1 MNREHKLYGVR
12 ALYPRLN
19 QPYHFDATANKSMPC
34 SYDTPEAKYECSF
47 IINADQAKDVI
58 KNSIETFKIAAKPN
72 WQPWAP
78 KSIEEVFNADPESDN
93 FILKSVKKT
102 YGEDGKAP
110 IQWLADSSLAPS
122 GFMLTTGSICHAVLT
137 LAPWNYAG
145 KAGVQFRLKGIMVTE
160 LADAPTMDNPFVD
173 DPNANVDGSID
184 AELDSLMNDL
194 AGKQAP
200 TPDAPFADDIP
211 F

>member
-1 MNREHKLYGVR
+1 MNREQKIFGVR

-34 SYDTPEAKYECSF
+34 SFDTPEAKYECNF

-58 KNSIETFKIAAKPN
+58 KNSIEAFKMAAKPN

-102 YGEDGKAP
+102 YGEDGNAP
-110 IQWLADSSLAPS
+110 KQFLADGSLAPE

-145 KAGVQFRLKGIMVTE
+145 RSGVTFRLKAVKVVQ
-160 LADAPTMDNPFVD
+160 LADAPIATDPFAND
-173 DPNANVDGSID
+173 DKAIMAQAASNVDEFG
-184 AELDSLMNDL
+184 LPNDE
-194 AGKQAP
+194 
-200 TPDAPFADDIP
+200 IP
-211 F
+211 FGI

>member
-1 MNREHKLYGVR
+1 MTREHKIYSSM

-58 KNSIETFKIAAKPN
+58 KNSIEAFKIAAKPN

-137 LAPWNYAG
+137 IAPWNYAG
-145 KAGVQFRLKGIMVTE
+145 RSGVTFRLKAIKVVQ
-160 LADAPTMDNPFVD
+160 LADAPIATDPFAAD
-173 DPNANVDGSID
+173 DKAIMAQAASNVDEFG
-184 AELDSLMNDL
+184 LPNDE
-194 AGKQAP
+194 
-200 TPDAPFADDIP
+200 IP
-211 F
+211 FGI

>member
-1 MNREHKLYGVR
+1 MNREHKIYAAR
-12 ALYPRLN
+12 TLYPRLN
-19 QPYHFDATANKSMPC
+19 QPYHFDAAANKSMPC

-47 IINADQAKDVI
+47 IINADQAKDII
-58 KNSIETFKIAAKPN
+58 KQSLEAFKIAAKPN

-102 YGEDGKAP
+102 YGEDGNAP
-110 IQWLADSSLAPS
+110 RQYLADGSLAPD

-145 KAGVQFRLKGIMVTE
+145 RSGVTFRLKAIKVVQ
-160 LADAPTMDNPFVD
+160 LADAPIATDPFAAD
-173 DPNANVDGSID
+173 DKAIMAQAASNVDEFG
-184 AELDSLMNDL
+184 LPNDE
-194 AGKQAP
+194 
-200 TPDAPFADDIP
+200 IP
-211 F
+211 FGI

>member
-1 MNREHKLYGVR
+1 MNREQKIFGVR

-19 QPYHFDATANKSMPC
+19 QPYHFDAGANKSMPC

-47 IINADQAKDVI
+47 IINEDQAKDVI
-58 KNSIETFKIAAKPN
+58 KNSIEAFKMAAKPN
-72 WQPWAP
+72 WLPWAP
-78 KSIEEVFNADPESDN
+78 KSIADVFSADPESDN

-102 YGEDGKAP
+102 YGEDGNAP
-110 IQWLADSSLAPS
+110 KQFLADGSLAPD

-145 KAGVQFRLKGIMVTE
+145 RSGVTFRLKAVKVVQ
-160 LADAPTMDNPFVD
+160 LADAPIATD
-173 DPNANVDGSID
+173 
-184 AELDSLMNDL
+184 
-194 AGKQAP
+194 
-200 TPDAPFADDIP
+200 PFANDDKAILIEAASKVDELGLPNEEIP

>member
-1 MNREHKLYGVR
+1 MNREHKIYQAR

-19 QPYHFDATANKSMPC
+19 QPYHFDAAANKSMPC

-47 IINADQAKDVI
+47 IINADQAKDII
-58 KNSIETFKIAAKPN
+58 KQSLEAFKIAAKPN

-78 KSIEEVFNADPESDN
+78 KSVEEVFGADPESDN

-102 YGEDGKAP
+102 YGEDGNAP
-110 IQWLADSSLAPS
+110 KQFLADGSLAPD

-145 KAGVQFRLKGIMVTE
+145 RSGVTFRLKAIKVVQ
-160 LADAPTMDNPFVD
+160 LADAPIATDPFAAD
-173 DPNANVDGSID
+173 DKAIMAQAASNVDEFG
-184 AELDSLMNDL
+184 LPNDE
-194 AGKQAP
+194 
-200 TPDAPFADDIP
+200 IP
-211 F
+211 FGI